1 LLKLSLLCTLLVIC
15 CEAPPTIMDVGLYEI
30 KHIIIITHV
39 ELAMTCV
46 PLVVCIQGWHFTHVD
61 WEVARD
67 IARVGVTQ

>member
-1 LLKLSLLCTLLVIC
+1 
-15 CEAPPTIMDVGLYEI
+15 MDVGLYEI

-39 ELAMTCV
+39 ELAMTYV

-67 IARVGVTQ
+67 IGRVGVTQ